1 MSRYVQTL
9 SRRDQAILDHPFFCY
24 LSRPLTRFEEEQ
36 PINALWSNS
45 GYISSSL
52 PDPIQDLAP
61 IRRGDIIAFRE
72 IWLQPRPPSANLPG
86 PLRGYFT
93 PMEWTQSG
101 GGYMAAHILAYRTFA
116 LCVYFET
123 PDDALE

>member
-1 MSRYVQTL
+1 MSRYFQTL
-9 SRRDQAILDHPFFCY
+9 SSRDQAILNHPFYCY
-24 LSRPLTRFEEEQ
+24 YSRPPTRFEEQ

-61 IRRGDIIAFRE
+61 IRRVDIIAFRE
-72 IWLQPRPPSANLPG
+72 IWLQTRPPSANLPG
-86 PLRGYFT
+86 PLRGCFT

-101 GGYMAAHILAYRTFA
+101 GGYMTAHILAYRTFA
-116 LCVYFET
+116 LCVYSET